1 MSDSQTTPQFD
12 ERAHIEMIYS
22 MHGPIRFFSDLSKV
36 EKVLLCIGA
45 FLLCV
50 GVPCSIGFFF
60 YALIIRLAYV

>member
-1 MSDSQTTPQFD
+1 MPNLQMAPQFD

-22 MHGPIRFFSDLSKV
+22 MNGPIGFFSDLSKV

-50 GVPCSIGFFF
+50 GVSCFISFFF